1 MKSHSDRGLQAFSID
16 VKDLY
21 YSLPHRSVLSCVEQC
36 IDKYGAVSFQN
47 EAGMSCSQF
56 LELLQIYLNS
66 TFITWDNQ
74 CFLQKSGV
82 CIGSCIAPILSDLFL
97 SCLDRDISL
106 QVQGTA
112 VFKTFRYVDDFLIFI
127 DCSSDAF
134 ILESKKALETFQK
147 CLVPFKLLMRCR

>member
-1 MKSHSDRGLQAFSID
+1 MIDFLKLHSDSGLQAFSID
-16 VKDLY
+16 VKNLY
-21 YSLPHRSVLSCVEQC
+21 YSLSHRSVLSCVQQC
-36 IDKYGAVSFQN
+36 IDEYGVVSFQN
-47 EAGMSCSQF
+47 EAGISCQF
-56 LELLQIYLNS
+56 LQVLQLYLNS

-97 SCLDRDISL
+97 SYLDRHISL

-112 VFKTFRYVDDFLIFI
+112 VFKIFRYVDDFLIFI

-134 ILESKKALETFQK
+134 ILETKKR
-147 CLVPFKLLMRCR
+147 VRNI